1 MHEVEVVYDAA
12 KFFMNEDIDDL
23 GDETYECNLRVDTAP
38 FNVNSRGGS
47 LFEGR
52 GTWGGVRM
60 ETIIKYSNLTR
71 FNVYF
76 DQQGVRESLF
86 DMITRAG
93 LGRLCSLCSNY
104 QCPNFG
110 HCIHVNHYDAQRRSH
125 NFVGYNSR
133 PRQHIRTKPRRQLID
148 QFCTATQ
155 KYYPFFTTDH
165 KDAVFAGDTT
175 VDVIDDTE
183 EKKSEA

>member
-1 MHEVEVVYDAA
+1 MRRIKNIQYIQDIFLFLS
-12 KFFMNEDIDDL
+12 KFLIPYLTPRRPRSPL
-23 GDETYECNLRVDTAP
+23 GLQEQVWVSCA
-38 FNVNSRGGS
+38 
-47 LFEGR
+47 LFAQTISVLTLGIAY
-52 GTWGGVRM
+52 TS
-60 ETIIKYSNLTR
+60 TII
-71 FNVYF
+71 
-76 DQQGVRESLF
+76 
-86 DMITRAG
+86 
-93 LGRLCSLCSNY
+93 
-104 QCPNFG
+104 
-110 HCIHVNHYDAQRRSH
+110 SH